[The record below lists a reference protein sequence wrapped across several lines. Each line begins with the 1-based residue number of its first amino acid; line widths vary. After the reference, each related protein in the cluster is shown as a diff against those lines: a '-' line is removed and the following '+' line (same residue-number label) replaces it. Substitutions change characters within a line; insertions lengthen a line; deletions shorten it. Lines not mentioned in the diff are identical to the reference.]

1 MIKVGNDW
9 YHVQGSAVVKQ
20 ETVANNQNGWWYCN
34 KDGKV
39 DFSYNGLASNAN
51 GTWVIQ
57 NGKVNFGYNGRYTFN
72 GKIYNVS
79 GGCVKSEVAHEHT
92 YVPTV
97 TKEATCTEAGI
108 RTYKCSGCD
117 ASYTETIPAIGHDYQ
132 TKETVKAT
140 CTAEGKVVKVCSHCG
155 DVQTDVIPKA
165 DHTYVLKETI
175 PGTCQEAG
183 KEIYECSKC
192 GDTYTKETE
201 KADHDYVLKE
211 TVEPTCTEDGKE
223 VYECKVCGETKEET
237 LYSSGHHFTSKVL
250 KEATCLEDGEIEKT
264 CSVCGETVIEKVKG
278 NHNYKKADGT
288 YNYVVTKEPT
298 CTEKGERTLQCVVCG
313 QDHPEEMSKLEISAL
328 GHDWE
333 AITEQVK
340 VIDQEAYDEEVLD
353 HWDSWDECQG
363 CGAQFVA
370 GSDDAIDHIAGDV
383 STDRFGNKL
392 PAGCPRTNPNASVT
406 LTNKEKAI
414 YKTVHHDEVSH
425 METIIKGYR
434 CTRCGETKSE

>member
-1 MIKVGNDW
+1 M
-9 YHVQGSAVVKQ
+9 
-20 ETVANNQNGWWYCN
+20 
-34 KDGKV
+34 
-39 DFSYNGLASNAN
+39 
-51 GTWVIQ
+51 
-57 NGKVNFGYNGRYTFN
+57 
-72 GKIYNVS
+72 
-79 GGCVKSEVAHEHT
+79 
-92 YVPTV
+92 
-97 TKEATCTEAGI
+97 
-108 RTYKCSGCD
+108 
-117 ASYTETIPAIGHDYQ
+117 
-132 TKETVKAT
+132 
-140 CTAEGKVVKVCSHCG
+140 KVCSHCG

-340 VIDQEAYDEEVLD
+340 VVDKEAYDEEVLD
-353 HWDSWDECQG
+353 HWDHWDECQG

-406 LTNKEKAI
+406 LTNKKKAI
-414 YKTVHHDEVSH
+414 YKTVHHDEVFH